1 MMQSFQKFVRLG
13 RREKRVVLRAFWLLL
28 IYPILRRKLT
38 MPQLVAFYSN
48 AKVGA
53 LNGVLPERLLA
64 LVQTLLR
71 IRIRPLHPNCMKQ
84 SLVMYHFLRS
94 ENYPVSLIFGV
105 AKTADGGIE
114 GHARI
119 CLNGEPFGEVD
130 DPLSKFTVTL
140 RYPAIESRS
149 DIAENTARKMPAR

>member
-1 MMQSFQKFVRLG
+1 MMQSIRKFMRLD

-28 IYPILRRKLT
+28 IYPVLRRKLT
-38 MPQLVAFYSN
+38 MPQLVAFYEKT
-48 AKVGA
+48 KVGV
-53 LNGVLPERLLA
+53 LNGVSPERLLA

-105 AKTADGGIE
+105 AKTADGDID
-114 GHARI
+114 GHAWI
-119 CLNGEPFGEVD
+119 CLNGEPFGEID
-130 DPLSKFTVTL
+130 DPLTKFTVTL
-140 RYPAIESRS
+140 RYPATEPHSN
-149 DIAENTARKMPAR
+149 IAESAAR

>member
-1 MMQSFQKFVRLG
+1 MMQSIQKFVRLD
-13 RREKRVVLRAFWLLL
+13 RREKHVVLRAFWLLL

-105 AKTADGGIE
+105 AKTADGEID
-114 GHARI
+114 GHAWI
-119 CLNGEPFGEVD
+119 CLNDEPFGEVD